1 MDERINEAAKYLK
14 DRKEYKRILQEIQ
27 KKYIK
32 TEKLTGSVKLSNI
45 TKEEGLLLASLHH
58 SFIEKD
64 EGKINVK
71 KFIEYFCK
79 GKFEGLDF
87 LEILKVYFNDDLKT
101 SKVIREEKK
110 EIKDEFFNNLR
121 EGVKSIYCKQWL
133 DALFQIKKFGYNIVI
148 REYENN
154 PMALIEYIEAVDE
167 VFSYISFLGKGTISL
182 AVLSSKVKRNSH
194 YFDMD
199 KSPGKLLLNALA
211 YLKNSGES
219 RYDAEYINE
228 VLFSNGIVRDELSNS
243 TITVGIFAYDND
255 TEIEGLKW
263 FRRGHEPIQLSIYNI
278 KNILEMKG
286 KRDKVFV
293 FENPVA
299 FYEVMERTKDFNP
312 TMICTSGQ
320 LNVSSLMILDKLVE
334 GRATIYYSGD
344 FDPEGLQIADRL
356 KGRYKDKLVLW
367 GMTRENYL
375 KIKGD
380 VSFESRIIKLSS
392 LGNKD
397 LIELGEVLKEH
408 CTAGY
413 QELLVEFYSEDI
425 ENIIR

>member
-14 DRKEYKRILQEIQ
+14 DRKEYKRILEEIQ

-87 LEILKVYFNDDLKT
+87 LEILKVYFKDDLKT

-121 EGVKSIYCKQWL
+121 ESRKSLHCKQWL
-133 DALFQIKKFGYNIVI
+133 DALFEIKKFGYNIVI

-167 VFSYISFLGKGTISL
+167 AFSYISFSGKETISL
-182 AVLSSKVKRNSH
+182 AVLSSNVKKNSH
-194 YFDMD
+194 YFDMNRV
-199 KSPGKLLLNALA
+199 PGKLLLNALA
-211 YLKNSGES
+211 YLNNSGES
-219 RYDAEYINE
+219 RYDAEYVNE

-243 TITVGIFAYDND
+243 TITVGILAYSREA
-255 TEIEGLKW
+255 EIEGLKW
-263 FRRGHEPIQLSIYNI
+263 FRRNYEPIQLSIYNI
-278 KNILEMKG
+278 KNVLEMKS
-286 KRDKVFV
+286 KKDKVFV

-299 FYEVMERTKDFNP
+299 FYEVMEKTKDSKP

-334 GRATIYYSGD
+334 GGATIYYSGD

-356 KGRYKDKLVLW
+356 KRRYKDKLLLW
-367 GMTRENYL
+367 GMTKENYL
-375 KIKGD
+375 EIKGD
-380 VSFESRIIKLSS
+380 VSFEERIIKLSS
-392 LGNKD
+392 LGDKD
-397 LIELGEVLKEH
+397 LVELSEVLKEH

-413 QELLVEFYSEDI
+413 QELLVEFYVQDI
-425 ENIIR
+425 ESLN